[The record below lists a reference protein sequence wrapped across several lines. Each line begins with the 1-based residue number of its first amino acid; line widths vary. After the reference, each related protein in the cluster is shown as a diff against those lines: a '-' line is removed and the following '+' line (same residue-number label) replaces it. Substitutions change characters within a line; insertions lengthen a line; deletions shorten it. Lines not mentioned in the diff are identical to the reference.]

1 MLLPNPLDQ
10 LPTSLELLQE
20 LLEPEQLLTHLLELA
35 PEPVA
40 GWLALKLQLS
50 DYKLT
55 GQLP

>member
-1 MLLPNPLDQ
+1 MLLPKLLDQ

-20 LLEPEQLLTHLLELA
+20 LLEPEQLLIGQLELG

-50 DYKLT
+50 DYK
-55 GQLP
+55 

>member
-1 MLLPNPLDQ
+1 MLLPKLLDQ

-35 PEPVA
+35 PEQVA

-50 DYKLT
+50 DYK
-55 GQLP
+55 